1 MGEHWIPENHLPPHE
16 SEKLDMTTSETW
28 EDFESALTSVLLDLE
43 EREMITIKLA
53 GGKVPFIQFAGL
65 GSLNGVD
72 EIRAEFSA
80 ENVKG
85 DRGASTTFTPEQ
97 RDYFTQAGFAVAKE
111 GLVWRRGYPWPTPS
125 QTILDVVAACITRL
139 RDIAGINSPQQLC
152 YMEAYA
158 QATRRPA
165 KPLVRA
171 HLRMAVNKPHGL
183 AIPHLKRNP
192 SRR

>member
-1 MGEHWIPENHLPPHE
+1 
-16 SEKLDMTTSETW
+16 MTTSETW

-97 RDYFTQAGFAVAKE
+97 RAYFTQVGFTIARE
-111 GLVWRRGYPWPTPS
+111 GLVWRRGYRRNFTGGAAPFCCAAS
-125 QTILDVVAACITRL
+125 QS
-139 RDIAGINSPQQLC
+139 SPG
-152 YMEAYA
+152 AVSG
-158 QATRRPA
+158 RR
-165 KPLVRA
+165 R
-171 HLRMAVNKPHGL
+171 
-183 AIPHLKRNP
+183 
-192 SRR
+192 

>member
-1 MGEHWIPENHLPPHE
+1 MGAHRISENHLPPHE

-80 ENVKG
+80 ENIKG

-97 RDYFTQAGFAVAKE
+97 RAYFTHAGFAVAKE
-111 GLVWRRGYPWPTPS
+111 GLVWRRGYRRKFTGASEPFRNAADRDLPATS
-125 QTILDVVAACITRL
+125 QS
-139 RDIAGINSPQQLC
+139 SPG
-152 YMEAYA
+152 AVSG
-158 QATRRPA
+158 RR
-165 KPLVRA
+165 R
-171 HLRMAVNKPHGL
+171 
-183 AIPHLKRNP
+183 
-192 SRR
+192 

>member
-1 MGEHWIPENHLPPHE
+1 
-16 SEKLDMTTSETW
+16 MTVSETW

-72 EIRAEFSA
+72 GLQAEFSA

-97 RDYFTQAGFAVAKE
+97 RAFFTQSGFAVATE
-111 GLVWRRGYPWPTPS
+111 GLVWRRDYPWPTPS
-125 QTILDVVAACITRL
+125 RTILEVVAACITRL
-139 RDIAGINSPQQLC
+139 RDVAGIDSPQQLC
-152 YMEAYA
+152 YMAWRYPVWRE
-158 QATRRPA
+158 T
-165 KPLVRA
+165 
-171 HLRMAVNKPHGL
+171 PHGEEHIPGDMDL
-183 AIPHLKRNP
+183 TIPELGIPHE
-192 SRR
+192 